1 MIPNWNV
8 LQTPLRKDIN
18 QSDLEKVRKIG
29 KTLKRDIETRELNL
43 IY

>member
-18 QSDLEKVRKIG
+18 QSDLEKVRNTS
-29 KTLKRDIETRELNL
+29 KTFKSDI
-43 IY
+43 